1 MTANGAG
8 LALANYVFEIG
19 DGGLSVTERGTMR
32 GTMDGQEQ
40 YMVGLVEDA
49 LVPDPVAYV
58 RTLHFPGE
66 PPGISLAEYLA
77 QMRL

>member
-1 MTANGAG
+1 M
-8 LALANYVFEIG
+8 FEIG
-19 DGGLSVTERGTMR
+19 DGGLSVIERGTNM
-32 GTMDGQEQ
+32 GQEQ